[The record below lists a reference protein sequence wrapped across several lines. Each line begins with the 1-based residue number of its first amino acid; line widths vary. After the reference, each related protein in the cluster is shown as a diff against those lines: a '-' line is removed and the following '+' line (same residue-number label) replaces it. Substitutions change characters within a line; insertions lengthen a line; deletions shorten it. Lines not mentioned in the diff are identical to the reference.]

1 MHNIDLGWVW
11 HDMSPVVEKAQ
22 GVVREHA
29 VAFRPENLCPVLHGF
44 TDKTTVAHAD
54 RVAEQQYAALVG
66 RVWID
71 DITFPRTC
79 IITGVEEVTEPK
91 ATALYPNPT
100 SGQFTLELLEES
112 HVTVYNMLGQRA
124 LQLDK
129 VSGIQHLDLGN
140 APKGMYFIQ
149 IQSGSQTEVKK
160 IIVE

>member
-1 MHNIDLGWVW
+1 MHDIDLGWVW

-71 DITFPRTC
+71 NIAVVGDHPGRARRKRKRRARKKKC
-79 IITGVEEVTEPK
+79 SHCHR
-91 ATALYPNPT
+91 AN
-100 SGQFTLELLEES
+100 SLLNS
-112 HVTVYNMLGQRA
+112 CVVVYNNRREDFNPLP
-124 LQLDK
+124 L
-129 VSGIQHLDLGN
+129 
-140 APKGMYFIQ
+140 
-149 IQSGSQTEVKK
+149 
-160 IIVE
+160 